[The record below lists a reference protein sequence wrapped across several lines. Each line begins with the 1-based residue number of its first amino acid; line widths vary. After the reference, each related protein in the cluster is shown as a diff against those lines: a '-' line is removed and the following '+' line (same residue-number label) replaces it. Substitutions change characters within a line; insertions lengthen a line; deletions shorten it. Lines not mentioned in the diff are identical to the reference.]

1 MQEHILLIHWVNCII
16 GKCVR
21 QDGHLL
27 VIILFHSHRQ
37 CRSGMIYFTWRT
49 RVSKTPVFIRLA
61 RPTYGRYLL
70 WSNNIRTEGMDI
82 LANMQEP
89 FLILGNHSQVYDA
102 FFVSAAAKVHIRWV
116 AGAALFKLF
125 GLKALLVG
133 WIGAIA
139 KQQGRSDLYTIR
151 TISKALKDGDNVGL
165 FPEGTR
171 TWDGES
177 VGFDRST
184 AKLIKI
190 LNVPVVIISLEGIYA
205 TKPRWADKKR
215 VGTPLLRVLPPLS
228 KETLASMTRDELY
241 TYLVKNLSFSFRS
254 WQESYHIPFKGKAQA
269 EGLQRVLYLC
279 PDCSSYST
287 LETEKDLIHCTK
299 CDMRSRLDAY
309 DQFSPVLGNNPFKD
323 VSTWHTWEKEQLLA
337 HLQTAGPDTYLFPPD
352 KGVLFQTGED
362 GKLITL
368 SKDFSLTATREGM
381 SVVSSNPVLFTM
393 LSFSKVQSMVI
404 NAKNTIEFFHADKLY
419 RIRLEKNG
427 SPLKYVEL
435 FHLYAIALKPKEE
448 NL

>member
-1 MQEHILLIHWVNCII
+1 MQEYILLIHWVNCII
-16 GKCVR
+16 EKCIR

-27 VIILFHSHRQ
+27 VIILFPSHRHT
-37 CRSGMIYFTWRT
+37 SIGMVYFTWRT
-49 RVSKTPVFIRLA
+49 RVSKTPLFIRLA

-70 WSNNIRTEGMDI
+70 WSNNIQTEGMEI
-82 LANMQEP
+82 LTNMQEP
-89 FLILGNHSQVYDA
+89 FLLLGNHSQVYDV
-102 FFVSAAAKVHIRWV
+102 FFVSSAAKVHIRWV
-116 AGAALFKLF
+116 AGAVLFKLF
-125 GLKALLVG
+125 GLKTLLKG
-133 WIGAIA
+133 WVGAIA

-151 TISKALKDGDNVGL
+151 TISQALKDGDNVGL

-228 KETLASMTRDELY
+228 KEAIAAMTKDELY
-241 TYLVKNLSFSFRS
+241 TYLVKHLSFSFCA
-254 WQESYHIPFKGKAQA
+254 WQESHHIPFKGKAMAQ
-269 EGLQRVLYLC
+269 GLQRVLYLC
-279 PDCSSYST
+279 PDCFSYST
-287 LETEKDLIHCTK
+287 LETEKDLIYCTK

-309 DQFSPVLGNNPFKD
+309 DQFITVQGNNPFKD
-323 VSTWHTWEKEQLLA
+323 VSTWHAWEQEQLLD
-337 HLQTAGPDTYLFPPD
+337 HLQTAEPDTGLFPPD
-352 KGVLFQTGED
+352 KGVLFQTGEG
-362 GKLITL
+362 GKLFSL
-368 SKDFSLTATREGM
+368 SKDFSLTATREGLQ
-381 SVVSSNPVLFTM
+381 VVSSSPVLFSM

-404 NAKNTIEFFHADKLY
+404 NAKNTIEFFHDDKLY
-419 RIRLEKNG
+419 RIRVEKNG

-435 FHLYAIALKPKEE
+435 FNQYAITLKHKEE